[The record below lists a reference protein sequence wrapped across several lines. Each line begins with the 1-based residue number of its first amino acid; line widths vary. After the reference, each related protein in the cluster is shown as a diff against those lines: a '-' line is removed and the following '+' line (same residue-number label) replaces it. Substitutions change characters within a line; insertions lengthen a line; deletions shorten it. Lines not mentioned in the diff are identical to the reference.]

1 MGAYATTG
9 TGIITAGEQ
18 QIIIRPSNQRGARY
32 GVLYT
37 HGAGSGPDALMDYGG
52 AGGRTQALAD
62 GGLTAVSA
70 DFGGPQ
76 TWGNDKAMTALTAAY
91 NWLQTQPG
99 VKPGKVILSGGSM
112 GGLNALVW
120 AAANPGKVACL
131 SIYIPVLDVNGI
143 HADNLGGY
151 RATIDSCYT
160 GGWNPTAMAATKDP
174 LTMAKAGKFAGM
186 PIRLYHGLR
195 DPLCLATKAKEFAA
209 AVGPNVIRTELA
221 YGHEERSESQIDRVV
236 ESEWI
241 LSYAK

>member
-1 MGAYATTG
+1 MAAYATTG
-9 TGIITAGEQ
+9 TDIITAGEKQ
-18 QIIIRPSNQRGARY
+18 VIIRPINQTGPRY
-32 GVLYT
+32 GLLYT

-52 AGGRTQALAD
+52 AGKRTSAVAD
-62 GGLTAVSA
+62 GGVTAVSA

-76 TWGNDKAMTALTAAY
+76 TWGNDKAMSALTAAY

-99 VKPGKVILSGGSM
+99 VKPGKVVLCGGSM

-120 AAANPGKVACL
+120 AAANRDKVAAI
-131 SIYIPVLDVNGI
+131 SIYIPVLDVVGI
-143 HADNLGGY
+143 HANNLGGY

-160 GGWNPTAMAATKDP
+160 GGWVPALAATKDP
-174 LTMAKAGKFAGM
+174 LTMAKAGKYAGI

-195 DPLCLATKAKEFAA
+195 DPLCLSSKAVEFAA
-209 AVGPNVIRTELA
+209 AVGANVIRTPLD
-221 YGHEERSESQIDRVV
+221 YGHEERSELQVDRVQ